1 MTSEVQL
8 IVRWGALLLTAFV
21 LQIGVFTDLKLF
33 GVHPEIL
40 LLVAICAGLVGGP
53 DQGCRGRL
61 RGRRA
66 RRPGA
71 SPGCSASRRWRSRW
85 SGSRWARPRSRSSA
99 RRCGI
104 SIAIAVAASAVGT
117 LLYAAVGE
125 MLGQRSLSDPRLW
138 AIVGI
143 VSAVNGLLCVP
154 GLAVC
159 RWAEGEPVRARSY

>member
-1 MTSEVQL
+1 MTGEIQV
-8 IVRWGALLLTAFV
+8 IVRWSVLLLSAFV
-21 LQIGVFTDLKLF
+21 LQIGVVTDLELF

-53 DQGCRGRL
+53 TRGAEVGFAAGVL
-61 RGRRA
+61 A
-66 RRPGA
+66 DLVVPGVLGVSA
-71 SPGCSASRRWRSRW
+71 LSFALVGFAVGATEESVIRASR
-85 SGSRWARPRSRSSA
+85 
-99 RRCGI
+99 GI
-104 SIAIAVAASAVGT
+104 SVAIAAAASAIGT

-138 AIVGI
+138 VIIGI

-159 RWAEGEPVRARSY
+159 RWAEGEPLRTRSY